1 MPVGSDVINGRAKGA
16 AAERELIKRLTEWL
30 GPLGLSRNLEQ
41 TRSGGHDINGL
52 EKFAIEVKRYA
63 KAGDADLQKW
73 WAQSVR
79 QGLEVG
85 KHPVLAFK
93 LNHREWRVRVP
104 MLVLRP
110 DLGDLD
116 AEWSV
121 EMTIQAFASIVR
133 ETL

>member
-1 MPVGSDVINGRAKGA
+1 MHVGAGLINGRAKGA
-16 AAERELIKRLTEWL
+16 AAERELIKRLVEWL
-30 GPLGLSRNLEQ
+30 GPVELSRNLEQ

-52 EKFAIEVKRYA
+52 DHFAIEVKRYS

-79 QGLEVG
+79 QAIEVN
-85 KHPVLAFK
+85 KHPVLAYK
-93 LNHREWRVRVP
+93 LNHREWRVRIP
-104 MLVLRP
+104 MPVVRP

-116 AEWSV
+116 SEWAV
-121 EMTIQAFASIVR
+121 DMTVQAFAAIVR